1 MTVNLL
7 CFVKLQ
13 IFVWTHI
20 PYYLSIYSDCEIP
33 EARPDADTVQ
43 PICGHF
49 VFSLVFAQIIC
60 CLHFL
65 NRVQSCD
72 LDSVNIIQSI
82 IQPFLLLST

>member
-49 VFSLVFAQIIC
+49 FFFSLSPNYLLFA
-60 CLHFL
+60 FL
-65 NRVQSCD
+65 NRVQTCD

-82 IQPFLLLST
+82 KQPFLLLST